1 MQTLFDAFA
10 EDTGYNGEMEY
21 VTIQQTEAFQ
31 KLQTTISAGLDL
43 PDAISSEIGQRGTMM
58 SLGIWEDLSAE
69 PYNFDES
76 TIFDYFGP
84 LCKDEN
90 GAFVCIPMDISTAGM
105 AYKKDV
111 AEKYLGQHRTIAEA
125 SAVESPIRQETIG
138 FPAHFFARAHNFKP
152 PGRACQ
158 PEADSPM
165 RT

>member
-76 TIFDYFGP
+76 LFLTISG
-84 LCKDEN
+84 LSARMK
-90 GAFVCIPMDISTAGM
+90 TALLYVSLWIL
-105 AYKKDV
+105 A
-111 AEKYLGQHRTIAEA
+111 L
-125 SAVESPIRQETIG
+125 
-138 FPAHFFARAHNFKP
+138 PAWPTRKMWLKN
-152 PGRACQ
+152 
-158 PEADSPM
+158 
-165 RT
+165 T